1 MNYKK
6 FLLVHVGTCRR
17 QRNWLN
23 MIKEFNSGPVVPK
36 EDSSIHWI
44 NLCPLDSAI
53 GFPNAYPLDR
63 DLSGG

>member
-1 MNYKK
+1 M
-6 FLLVHVGTCRR
+6 VHVGTCRR

-36 EDSSIHWI
+36 EDSSILWI
-44 NLCPLDSAI
+44 NLYKMDSAI

>member
-1 MNYKK
+1 M
-6 FLLVHVGTCRR
+6 VHVGTCRR

-44 NLCPLDSAI
+44 NLYKMDSAI
-53 GFPNAYPLDR
+53 GFPNAYPLNR